1 MFTRPRQPKG
11 TPAGGRF
18 TSRSRT
24 VSDVSINQPFSKGDT
39 VHIPTRL
46 GGQDVFT
53 AEATGRVLSDQPYD
67 RDGEQTV
74 QVVVT
79 EDNRTTFNE
88 YPTSN
93 LRPYPLP
100 GLTSS

>member
-1 MFTRPRQPKG
+1 M
-11 TPAGGRF
+11 
-18 TSRSRT
+18 
-24 VSDVSINQPFSKGDT
+24 SINQAFSKGDA
-39 VHIPTRL
+39 VHVPTQL

-79 EDNRTTFNE
+79 ADDVTTFVE